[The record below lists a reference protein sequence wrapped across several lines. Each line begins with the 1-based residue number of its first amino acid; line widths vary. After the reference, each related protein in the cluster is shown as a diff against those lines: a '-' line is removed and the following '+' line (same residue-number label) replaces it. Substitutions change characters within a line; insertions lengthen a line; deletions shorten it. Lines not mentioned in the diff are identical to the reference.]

1 MEKVNSVCIRCV
13 LILQKMHVESRLFY
27 PTISQRSC
35 HVHYSTC
42 KQNVAIYSMFN
53 IQEFQSAF
61 SMLNSIVSKCIWH
74 GKSACSVR
82 FIAENARW
90 NTGVL
95 SEDIVAI
102 LPCTAL
108 YMNPKCSHT
117 PYVQYTRVSC
127 SFFKAIWYC
136 KQVYFKGKSVCSV
149 RCLYGIHPKVWMS
162 LYTELTWKNRTIKVF
177 FRYLCN
183 KCFDT
188 DTYLQL
194 TASMSYGEHWFDWD
208 RSLYR
213 NHPRCLFQ
221 IIQN

>member
-1 MEKVNSVCIRCV
+1 MKSGYSVHSVC
-13 LILQKMHVESRLFY
+13 SY
-27 PTISQRSC
+27 
-35 HVHYSTC
+35 
-42 KQNVAIYSMFN
+42 
-53 IQEFQSAF
+53 
-61 SMLNSIVSKCIWH
+61 
-74 GKSACSVR
+74 
-82 FIAENARW
+82 IAENARW
-90 NTGVL
+90 ITGVL
-95 SEDIVAI
+95 SEDILAI

-127 SFFKAIWYC
+127 SFFNAIWYC